1 MTQVVY
7 AEGAGPLLQPFVGC
21 CSPRRRTAPD
31 AREDKVIDLV
41 AAEAFARA
49 SGSRPDRR
57 RARLRTTRAAIADSS
72 TEMPS
77 QDSGNFSSLTL
88 QISGGQD
95 RSRDRGSVVSDEP
108 LPLQR
113 IYGVHALMPLSV
125 TVRY

>member
-1 MTQVVY
+1 MQVVY
-7 AEGAGPLLQPFVGC
+7 AEGAGLLLQPFVRC

-41 AAEAFARA
+41 AAEALARA

-77 QDSGNFSSLTL
+77 QDSGNFSSLP
-88 QISGGQD
+88 
-95 RSRDRGSVVSDEP
+95 RRYPVVRTARVTAVQSSPTNPSHCNE
-108 LPLQR
+108 
-113 IYGVHALMPLSV
+113 YTACMP
-125 TVRY
+125 